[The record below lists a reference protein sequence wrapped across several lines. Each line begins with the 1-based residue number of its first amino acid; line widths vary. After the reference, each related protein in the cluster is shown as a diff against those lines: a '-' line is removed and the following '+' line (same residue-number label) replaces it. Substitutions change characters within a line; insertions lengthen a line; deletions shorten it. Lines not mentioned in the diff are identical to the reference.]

1 MIYSSEP
8 GMEGKDSNDVIDAL
22 SETITSAVAY
32 SVLPWDAVT
41 NFSEATSERVSE
53 PYEKGVAVS
62 DSDVVILVK
71 SVRSDEG
78 QISYPVSLEEIGVW
92 SARISLLDVVLST
105 TLLSACKV

>member
-1 MIYSSEP
+1 MYSSEP
-8 GMEGKDSNDVIDAL
+8 GMDGKDSNEVMDAR
-22 SETITSAVAY
+22 SETMTSAVAY
-32 SVLPWDAVT
+32 SVLPCDAVT

-71 SVRSDEG
+71 SVRSDDG
-78 QISYPVSLEEIGVW
+78 QMSYPVSLDEIGV
-92 SARISLLDVVLST
+92 SPVRISLLDVVLST